1 MTCFIWMMR
10 LCLPP
15 TPVDLLGGRCH
26 SSGQPRSS
34 AGRSGGITLAQ
45 SLDHQVLTILADV
58 TGSEIVCRE
67 PSVRLYEL
75 GLLDSLKTV
84 ELLIVLSDELG
95 VDIAPAEIDR
105 EEWATPAG
113 IAAFVSRKATAG

>member
-1 MTCFIWMMR
+1 MACFIGAMR
-10 LCLPP
+10 IWLAAMPS
-15 TPVDLLGGRCH
+15 DLFRGRRR
-26 SSGQPRSS
+26 SSGERHTP
-34 AGRSGGITLAQ
+34 AGRTGGFTLAQ
-45 SLDHQVLTILADV
+45 SFDHQVLTILADV

-113 IAAFVSRKATAG
+113 IAAFVSRKA